1 MPRKVAPHADR
12 RGGRGHVE
20 RERLLDLVLVYAT
33 ARSAPFRD
41 RSRVALSRLAAAEPL
56 AVSRQILRE
65 YIAVMTRQQI
75 LGSIVIRCRRGFTL
89 LPRMLLPAVLA
100 RLDGSI
106 PARLRLSAVH
116 SRGSPATALRH
127 RDLLAR
133 VLEVEAAEQPP
144 HTRACQSRDGSPCD
158 QARCDQAR
166 WFGAVQWTSGMIFC
180 GLFSRV
186 WTRSMLIRPLV
197 WRRFPIRRRG
207 AGPST
212 EYPT

>member
-1 MPRKVAPHADR
+1 V
-12 RGGRGHVE
+12 
-20 RERLLDLVLVYAT
+20 
-33 ARSAPFRD
+33 
-41 RSRVALSRLAAAEPL
+41 
-56 AVSRQILRE
+56 
-65 YIAVMTRQQI
+65 
-75 LGSIVIRCRRGFTL
+75 
-89 LPRMLLPAVLA
+89 
-100 RLDGSI
+100 
-106 PARLRLSAVH
+106 LSAGCSANWISHHCCRCLMSSAGVAGTPSSWIYRPASIQMSSHKYLPHHHDEPVVSADLFDPPGAAPPGGAGVH
-116 SRGSPATALRH
+116 HHPRGSPATALRH